1 MAPFVSHIEIDRPPA
16 EVFDYATDPSRF
28 AEWQSDVVRVKI
40 EDGNPPVVGAR
51 FITTRKLGGTMTQQV
66 TESDPPRH
74 WAVRGVA
81 GPIRPHVSITVA
93 PLDDGARS
101 RVTFSLDFEGHGV
114 GKPLVPLVVRA
125 ARKGAPASYQNLKQ
139 RLEAGRVSAE

>member
-28 AEWQSDVVRVKI
+28 PEWQRDVVRVRI
-40 EDGNPPVVGAR
+40 EGDDPPGVGTR
-51 FITTRKLGGTMTQQV
+51 FTTTRRIGGTMTQQI
-66 TESDPPRH
+66 TESDAPRR

-81 GPIRPHVSITVA
+81 GPIRPHVSIAVA

-125 ARKGAPASYQNLKQ
+125 ARKGAPVSYRNLKQ